1 VSKDTL
7 HEYLAH
13 LEDAFLIRTLSLH
26 TSSERQRMVNPRK
39 AYPVDPGLIPIYER
53 SGRPNWGHALETAVF
68 LELER
73 RGYEMGY
80 VRTPQGFEV
89 DFLAKSPGEPPL
101 LVQVCAD
108 VQDPQ
113 TYDREVRALAA
124 AAGEYRSARALLVT
138 LESTPPAPGLPPPL
152 EWRCAADWLLGERA
166 AT

>member
-1 VSKDTL
+1 
-7 HEYLAH
+7 
-13 LEDAFLIRTLSLH
+13 
-26 TSSERQRMVNPRK
+26 
-39 AYPVDPGLIPIYER
+39 
-53 SGRPNWGHALETAVF
+53 VF

-73 RGYEMGY
+73 RGYEMSY

-89 DFLAKSPGEPPL
+89 DFLARSPGEPPL

-124 AAGEYRSARALLVT
+124 AASAHRSARALLVT
-138 LESTPPAPGLPPPL
+138 LESTPPAQSLPPPMG
-152 EWRCAADWLLGERA
+152 WRCAADWLLGEPA

>member
-1 VSKDTL
+1 
-7 HEYLAH
+7 
-13 LEDAFLIRTLSLH
+13 
-26 TSSERQRMVNPRK
+26 MVNPRK

-53 SGRPNWGHALETAVF
+53 SGRPSWGRALETAVF
-68 LELER
+68 LKLER

-80 VRTPQGFEV
+80 VRTPEGFEV

-124 AAGEYRSARALLVT
+124 AAGEYRSAHALLVT

-152 EWRCAADWLLGERA
+152 EWRCAADWLLGEPA
-166 AT
+166 AA

>member
-1 VSKDTL
+1 ME
-7 HEYLAH
+7 EYY
-13 LEDAFLIRTLSLH
+13 S
-26 TSSERQRMVNPRK
+26 
-39 AYPVDPGLIPIYER
+39 
-53 SGRPNWGHALETAVF
+53 WGHSLETAVL

-113 TYDREVRALAA
+113 THDREVRALAA
-124 AAGEYRSARALLVT
+124 AASEYRSPRALLVT
-138 LESTPPAPGLPPPL
+138 LESTPPAPGPPAPL
-152 EWRCAADWLLGERA
+152 QWRCAADWLLGERA

>member
-1 VSKDTL
+1 
-7 HEYLAH
+7 
-13 LEDAFLIRTLSLH
+13 
-26 TSSERQRMVNPRK
+26 MVNPRK

-113 TYDREVRALAA
+113 TYDREVRALSAVA
-124 AAGEYRSARALLVT
+124 SAQRSARALLIT
-138 LESTPPAPGLPPPL
+138 LESTPPTPALPPPL
-152 EWRCAADWLLGERA
+152 KWRCAADWLLGERA
-166 AT
+166 AA